1 MFLVSNRSS
10 TLVFCLMVG
19 GTPMLLLSAS
29 LGGNNHERASA
40 FVACESCRFSA
51 GADTFTSRKYE
62 AATRSRWVTR
72 WPTPPRARISSA
84 ILRRPPL
91 SAIGDGDEE
100 GEDNEM
106 ERGVYIPTETLL
118 DDPQYVERILAA
130 MGRLTPAVPTVD
142 ESVFRAAVNHHCAL
156 RTSNIVRA
164 IKFYSLL
171 GMKEVVRFRAE
182 SARCAFLEGAGT
194 RLELIEVPASMQPP
208 DKAQDLT
215 LDMRATGLNHIA
227 FDVGPAI
234 EASEGSPDDLRGF
247 LSELNR
253 QSEEIFGMSVRLA
266 VSPFEQRIGQDV
278 YDVAF
283 ITDADG
289 VLLELLHNRI

>member
-1 MFLVSNRSS
+1 MFLVSTRSS

-106 ERGVYIPTETLL
+106 ERGVYIPTEASCSADTII
-118 DDPQYVERILAA
+118 DCCCSTRSPNRSY
-130 MGRLTPAVPTVD
+130 
-142 ESVFRAAVNHHCAL
+142 AL
-156 RTSNIVRA
+156 PPRTS
-164 IKFYSLL
+164 
-171 GMKEVVRFRAE
+171 
-182 SARCAFLEGAGT
+182 
-194 RLELIEVPASMQPP
+194 
-208 DKAQDLT
+208 
-215 LDMRATGLNHIA
+215 
-227 FDVGPAI
+227 
-234 EASEGSPDDLRGF
+234 
-247 LSELNR
+247 
-253 QSEEIFGMSVRLA
+253 
-266 VSPFEQRIGQDV
+266 
-278 YDVAF
+278 
-283 ITDADG
+283 
-289 VLLELLHNRI
+289 